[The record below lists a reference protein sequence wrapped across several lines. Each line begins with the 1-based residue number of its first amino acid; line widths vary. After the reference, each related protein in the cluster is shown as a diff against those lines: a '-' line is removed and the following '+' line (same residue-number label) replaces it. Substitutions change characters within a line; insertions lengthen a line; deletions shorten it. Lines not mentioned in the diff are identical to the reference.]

1 MIASGNHTLK
11 MRSGVEGSLTQLLL
25 KSIERIRFFDFAAL
39 RATSLRITCGRKI
52 NCNLTFFIGKGRTF
66 YALVTDAYE
75 AFEHFGFFKFLASS
89 EWNYTEGSEQ
99 YGALPFIT
107 GTLMT
112 TLLALIF
119 CIPFSLPVALFVG
132 EYFKGTKMAAVLST
146 VTDLL
151 AGIPSIIYGLWGF
164 YTLRPII
171 MALNISPQGSGV
183 LTASLVL
190 AIMIIP
196 YAASLSAEFI
206 KMVPNDLKEG
216 AYSLGATRAEVIRKV
231 VFPVAGSGIFSSYI
245 LAIGRALGETM
256 TVTMLIGNTNNIPE
270 SITSTGNSMASI
282 IANQFG
288 EADDLR
294 LSSLIAIGLILFL
307 ITAIINMVGKIMI
320 KRARIV

>member
-1 MIASGNHTLK
+1 MNDKIYK
-11 MRSGVEGSLTQLLL
+11 ILL
-25 KSIERIRFFDFAAL
+25 FAAAL
-39 RATSLRITCGRKI
+39 IMPIVCG
-52 NCNLTFFIGKGRTF
+52 GVV

-75 AFEHFGFFKFLASS
+75 AFEHFGFFKFLTSS
-89 EWNYTEGSEQ
+89 EWSYTDGAEQ

-112 TLLALIF
+112 TLLALVF

-132 EYFKGTKMAAVLST
+132 EYFKGTRIAAILST

-164 YTLRPII
+164 YTLRPLI
-171 MALNISPQGSGV
+171 MALNISPQGSGI

-190 AIMIIP
+190 AIMIVP

-231 VFPVAGSGIFSSYI
+231 VFPVAGSGVFSSYV

-256 TVTMLIGNTNNIPE
+256 TVTMLIGNTNSIPD

-288 EADDLR
+288 EASDLR
-294 LSSLIAIGLILFL
+294 FSSLIAIGLVLFF
-307 ITAIINMVGKIMI
+307 ITAFINMIGKMMI
-320 KRARIV
+320 KRARIS

>member
-1 MIASGNHTLK
+1 MNDKIYRVILFIAAMVMPIVCG
-11 MRSGVEGSLTQLLL
+11 GVV
-25 KSIERIRFFDFAAL
+25 
-39 RATSLRITCGRKI
+39 
-52 NCNLTFFIGKGRTF
+52 
-66 YALVTDAYE
+66 YALVTDAYD
-75 AFEHFGFFKFLASS
+75 AFEHFGFLKFLTSS
-89 EWNYTEGSEQ
+89 DWSYTEGAEQ

-132 EYFKGTKMAAVLST
+132 EYFKGTRIAAILST
-146 VTDLL
+146 IVDLL

-164 YTLRPII
+164 YTLRPLI
-171 MALNISPQGSGV
+171 MALNISPQGSGI

-196 YAASLSAEFI
+196 YASSLSAEFI

-216 AYSLGATRAEVIRKV
+216 AYSLGATQAEVVQKV
-231 VFPVAGSGIFSSYI
+231 VFPVAGAGIFSSYV

-256 TVTMLIGNTNNIPE
+256 TVTMLIGNTNNIPD

-307 ITAIINMVGKIMI
+307 ITAGVNMVGKIMI

>member
-1 MIASGNHTLK
+1 MSDKLY
-11 MRSGVEGSLTQLLL
+11 RVLL
-25 KSIERIRFFDFAAL
+25 IVAAIIVPL
-39 RATSLRITCGRKI
+39 VCGGI
-52 NCNLTFFIGKGRTF
+52 L
-66 YALVTDAYE
+66 YALATDAYE
-75 AFEHFGFFKFLASS
+75 AFNHFGFFEFLTSTD
-89 EWNYTEGSEQ
+89 WDYTEGEER

-112 TLLALIF
+112 SILALIF

-132 EYFKGTKMAAVLST
+132 EYFQDTKVAAILST

-151 AGIPSIIYGLWGF
+151 AGIPSIIFGLWGF
-164 YTLRPII
+164 YTLRPIV
-171 MALNISPQGSGV
+171 MALDISPQGSGI

-190 AIMIIP
+190 AIMIVP

-216 AYSLGATRAEVIRKV
+216 AYSLGATRAEVIRRV
-231 VFPVAGSGIFSSYI
+231 VFPVAGSGIFSSYV

-256 TVTMLIGNTNNIPE
+256 TVTMLIGNTNNIPQ
-270 SITSTGNSMASI
+270 SITATGNSMASI

-288 EADDLR
+288 EAGDLR

-307 ITAIINMVGKIMI
+307 ITATINMIGKLMI
-320 KRARIV
+320 KRARIL

>member
-1 MIASGNHTLK
+1 MNDKLYK
-11 MRSGVEGSLTQLLL
+11 VLL
-25 KSIERIRFFDFAAL
+25 FVAAL
-39 RATSLRITCGRKI
+39 IMPLVCG
-52 NCNLTFFIGKGRTF
+52 GVV

-75 AFEHFGFFKFLASS
+75 AFEHFGFLKFLTSS
-89 EWNYTEGSEQ
+89 EWSYTEGAEQ
-99 YGALPFIT
+99 YGALPFVV

-132 EYFKGTKMAAVLST
+132 EYFKGTKVAAVLST

-164 YTLRPII
+164 YTLRPLIV
-171 MALNISPQGSGV
+171 ALNISPQGSGI

-190 AIMIIP
+190 AVMIVP

-206 KMVPNDLKEG
+206 KMVPGDLKEG

-231 VFPVAGSGIFSSYI
+231 VFPVAGSGIFSSYV

-256 TVTMLIGNTNNIPE
+256 TVTMLIGNTNNIP
-270 SITSTGNSMASI
+270 SSLTSTGNSMASI

-288 EADDLR
+288 EASALR
-294 LSSLIAIGLILFL
+294 FSSLIAIGLVLFL
-307 ITAIINMVGKIMI
+307 ITAVINMIGKVMI
-320 KRARIV
+320 KRARIS

>member
-1 MIASGNHTLK
+1 MNDKIYK
-11 MRSGVEGSLTQLLL
+11 VLTF
-25 KSIERIRFFDFAAL
+25 IAAL
-39 RATSLRITCGRKI
+39 AMPVVCG
-52 NCNLTFFIGKGRTF
+52 GVV
-66 YALVTDAYE
+66 YALVTDAYD
-75 AFEHFGFFKFLASS
+75 AFNHFGFFKFLTSS
-89 EWNYTEGSEQ
+89 EWSYTEGNEQ

-107 GTLMT
+107 GTLLT

-132 EYFKGTKMAAVLST
+132 EYFKGSRIAAVLGT

-171 MALNISPQGSGV
+171 MVLNISPQGSGI

-190 AIMIIP
+190 AIMIVP

-206 KMVPNDLKEG
+206 KMVPSDLKEG
-216 AYSLGATRAEVIRKV
+216 AYSLGATHAEVVRKV
-231 VFPVAGSGIFSSYI
+231 IFPVAGSGIFSSYV

-256 TVTMLIGNTNNIPE
+256 TVTMLIGNTNNMPH
-270 SITSTGNSMASI
+270 SITSTANSMASI

-288 EADDLR
+288 EADGLR

-307 ITAIINMVGKIMI
+307 ITAAINMVGKIMI
-320 KRARIV
+320 KRARIA

>member
-1 MIASGNHTLK
+1 MNDKLYRGFLFIAPLVVPVVCG
-11 MRSGVEGSLTQLLL
+11 GVV
-25 KSIERIRFFDFAAL
+25 
-39 RATSLRITCGRKI
+39 
-52 NCNLTFFIGKGRTF
+52 

-75 AFEHFGFFKFLASS
+75 AFEHFGFFKFLTSS
-89 EWNYTEGSEQ
+89 EWSYTEGSEQ

-112 TLLALIF
+112 TLLALVF

-132 EYFKGTKMAAVLST
+132 EYFRDTQVAAVLGT

-164 YTLRPII
+164 YTLRPVI
-171 MALNISPQGSGV
+171 MALDISEQGSGI

-196 YAASLSAEFI
+196 YASSLSAEFI

-216 AYSLGATRAEVIRKV
+216 AYSLGATHAEVVRKV
-231 VFPVAGSGIFSSYI
+231 VFPVAGSGIFSSYV

-270 SITSTGNSMASI
+270 SITSTGNSMASV

-288 EADDLR
+288 EASDLR
-294 LSSLIAIGLILFL
+294 LSSLIAIGLVLFL
-307 ITAIINMVGKIMI
+307 ITALINMVGKIMI
-320 KRARIV
+320 KRARIS

>member
-1 MIASGNHTLK
+1 MSD
-11 MRSGVEGSLTQLLL
+11 
-25 KSIERIRFFDFAAL
+25 RIYRIILFTAAL
-39 RATSLRITCGRKI
+39 VMPIVCG
-52 NCNLTFFIGKGRTF
+52 GVV
-66 YALVTDAYE
+66 YALVTDAYG
-75 AFEHFGFFKFLASS
+75 AFEHFGFLNFLTSS
-89 EWNYTEGSEQ
+89 DWSYTEGAES

-112 TLLALIF
+112 TLLALLF
-119 CIPFSLPVALFVG
+119 CIPFSLPVALFIG
-132 EYFKGTKMAAVLST
+132 EYFKGTKIAGVLGT
-146 VTDLL
+146 VIDLL
-151 AGIPSIIYGLWGF
+151 AGIPSIIYGLCGF

-171 MALNISPQGSGV
+171 MDLNISPQGSGV

-190 AIMIIP
+190 AIMIVP

-231 VFPVAGSGIFSSYI
+231 VFPVAGSGVFSSYV

-256 TVTMLIGNTNNIPE
+256 TVTMLIGNTNNIPD

-288 EADDLR
+288 EADGLR

-307 ITAIINMVGKIMI
+307 ITAIINMIGKIMI
-320 KRARIV
+320 KRARIA

>member
-1 MIASGNHTLK
+1 MNDKLY
-11 MRSGVEGSLTQLLL
+11 
-25 KSIERIRFFDFAAL
+25 
-39 RATSLRITCGRKI
+39 RITLFIAACIMPILCGGI
-52 NCNLTFFIGKGRTF
+52 V
-66 YALVTDAYE
+66 YALATDAYD
-75 AFEHFGFFKFLASS
+75 AFEHFGFFKFLTSS
-89 EWNYTEGSEQ
+89 EWSYTEGAEH

-112 TLLALIF
+112 TLLALLF

-132 EYFKGTKMAAVLST
+132 EYFKGSKIAAVLST

-164 YTLRPII
+164 YTLRPIV

-190 AIMIIP
+190 TIMIVP
-196 YAASLSAEFI
+196 YAASLSTEFI
-206 KMVPNDLKEG
+206 KMIPNDLKEG
-216 AYSLGATRAEVIRKV
+216 AYSLGATRAEVVRKV
-231 VFPVAGSGIFSSYI
+231 VFPVAGSGIFSSYV

-256 TVTMLIGNTNNIPE
+256 TVTMLIGNTNNIPD
-270 SITSTGNSMASI
+270 SLTSTGNSMASI

-307 ITAIINMVGKIMI
+307 ITAIINLIGKIMI
-320 KRARIV
+320 KRARIA

>member
-1 MIASGNHTLK
+1 MNDKLYKI
-11 MRSGVEGSLTQLLL
+11 LL
-25 KSIERIRFFDFAAL
+25 FAAAL
-39 RATSLRITCGRKI
+39 IMPIVCG
-52 NCNLTFFIGKGRTF
+52 GVV

-75 AFEHFGFFKFLASS
+75 AFEHFGFFRFLTSS
-89 EWNYTEGSEQ
+89 EWSYTEGAEQ

-112 TLLALIF
+112 TLLALLF

-132 EYFKGTKMAAVLST
+132 EYFKGSRVAAILRT

-164 YTLRPII
+164 YTLRPVI

-196 YAASLSAEFI
+196 YAASRSAEFI
-206 KMVPNDLKEG
+206 KMVPNELKEG

-231 VFPVAGSGIFSSYI
+231 IFPVAGSGIFSSYV

-256 TVTMLIGNTNNIPE
+256 TVTMLIGNTNNIPS

-294 LSSLIAIGLILFL
+294 LSSLVAIGLILFL
-307 ITAIINMVGKIMI
+307 ITAIINLIGKVLI

>member
-1 MIASGNHTLK
+1 MNDRLYKI
-11 MRSGVEGSLTQLLL
+11 LLL
-25 KSIERIRFFDFAAL
+25 L
-39 RATSLRITCGRKI
+39 ATLIIPLVCG
-52 NCNLTFFIGKGRTF
+52 GVV
-66 YALVTDAYE
+66 YALVTDAYD
-75 AFEHFGFFKFLASS
+75 AFQHFGFFRFLTSS
-89 EWNYTEGSEQ
+89 EWSYTEGSEQ

-112 TLLALIF
+112 TALALLF
-119 CIPFSLPVALFVG
+119 CVPFSLPVALFVG
-132 EYFKGTKMAAVLST
+132 EYFRGTRIAAVLST

-164 YTLRPII
+164 YTLRPVI
-171 MALNISPQGSGV
+171 MELDISPQGSGI

-190 AIMIIP
+190 AIMIVP

-206 KMVPNDLKEG
+206 KMVPNELKEG
-216 AYSLGATRAEVIRKV
+216 AYSLGATHAEVVRRII
-231 VFPVAGSGIFSSYI
+231 FPVAGSGIFSSYV

-270 SITSTGNSMASI
+270 SLTATGNSMASV

-288 EADDLR
+288 EADGLR

-307 ITAIINMVGKIMI
+307 LTAVINMIGKIMI
-320 KRARIV
+320 KCARIV

>member
-1 MIASGNHTLK
+1 MNDKLYK
-11 MRSGVEGSLTQLLL
+11 VLL
-25 KSIERIRFFDFAAL
+25 FAAAL
-39 RATSLRITCGRKI
+39 VMPIVCG
-52 NCNLTFFIGKGRTF
+52 GVV
-66 YALVTDAYE
+66 YALVTDAYG
-75 AFEHFGFFKFLASS
+75 AFEYFGFFKFLSSS
-89 EWNYTEGSEQ
+89 EWSYTEGAEQ

-132 EYFKGTKMAAVLST
+132 EYFKGTKIAAVLST
-146 VTDLL
+146 ITDLL

-164 YTLRPII
+164 FTLRPII
-171 MALNISPQGSGV
+171 MALDISPQGSGI

-216 AYSLGATRAEVIRKV
+216 AYSLGATRAEVIRKI
-231 VFPVAGSGIFSSYI
+231 VFPVAGSGIFSSYV

-256 TVTMLIGNTNNIPE
+256 TVTMLIGNTNNIPD

-294 LSSLIAIGLILFL
+294 LSSLMAIGLILFL
-307 ITAIINMVGKIMI
+307 ITAVINMVGKIMI
-320 KRARIV
+320 KRARIM

>member
-1 MIASGNHTLK
+1 MGDKLYRVVLFI
-11 MRSGVEGSLTQLLL
+11 
-25 KSIERIRFFDFAAL
+25 AAL
-39 RATSLRITCGRKI
+39 VIPTVCGGVVY
-52 NCNLTFFIGKGRTF
+52 T
-66 YALVTDAYE
+66 LVTDAYA
-75 AFEHFGFFKFLASS
+75 AFEHFGFFNFLTSS
-89 EWNYTEGSEQ
+89 DWNYTESQES

-112 TLLALIF
+112 TFLALLF
-119 CIPFSLPVALFVG
+119 CIPFSMPVALFVG
-132 EYFKGTKMAAVLST
+132 EYFRGTRIAAVLST

-171 MALNISPQGSGV
+171 MELNISPQGSGI

-206 KMVPNDLKEG
+206 KMVPNDLKES
-216 AYSLGATRAEVIRKV
+216 AYSLGATRAEVVRKV
-231 VFPVAGSGIFSSYI
+231 IFPVAGSGIFSAYI

-256 TVTMLIGNTNNIPE
+256 TVTMLIGNTNNIPD

-288 EADDLR
+288 EADGLR

-307 ITAIINMVGKIMI
+307 ITAGINLVGKIMI
-320 KRARIV
+320 KRARIS

>member
-1 MIASGNHTLK
+1 MNDKLY
-11 MRSGVEGSLTQLLL
+11 
-25 KSIERIRFFDFAAL
+25 RIILFVSAL
-39 RATSLRITCGRKI
+39 VMPIVCGGI
-52 NCNLTFFIGKGRTF
+52 V
-66 YALVTDAYE
+66 YALVTDAYD
-75 AFEHFGFFKFLASS
+75 AFEHFGFLKFLTSS
-89 EWNYTEGSEQ
+89 EWSYTEGTEQ
-99 YGALPFIT
+99 YCALPFIT

-132 EYFKGTKMAAVLST
+132 EYFKGTKIASVLST

-171 MALNISPQGSGV
+171 MSLNISPQGSGIF
-183 LTASLVL
+183 TASLVL
-190 AIMIIP
+190 AIMIVP

-206 KMVPNDLKEG
+206 KMVPNDLKES
-216 AYSLGATRAEVIRKV
+216 AYSLGSTRAEVVRKV
-231 VFPVAGSGIFSSYI
+231 IFPVAGSGIFSSYV
-245 LAIGRALGETM
+245 LAVGRALGETM
-256 TVTMLIGNTNNIPE
+256 TVTMLIGNTNNIPD

-288 EADDLR
+288 EADGLR

-307 ITAIINMVGKIMI
+307 ITALINMIGKVMI
-320 KRARIV
+320 KRARIA

>member
-1 MIASGNHTLK
+1 MNDKLYKILLFVATLT
-11 MRSGVEGSLTQLLL
+11 MPIVCGGVM
-25 KSIERIRFFDFAAL
+25 
-39 RATSLRITCGRKI
+39 
-52 NCNLTFFIGKGRTF
+52 
-66 YALVTDAYE
+66 YALVTDAYD
-75 AFEHFGFFKFLASS
+75 AFEHFGFFKFLTSS
-89 EWNYTEGSEQ
+89 DWNYTEGSEQ

-132 EYFKGTKMAAVLST
+132 EYFNGTKIAAILST

-164 YTLRPII
+164 YTLRPLI
-171 MALNISPQGSGV
+171 MAFDISPQGSGI

-190 AIMIIP
+190 AIMIVP

-216 AYSLGATRAEVIRKV
+216 AYSLGATHAEVIRKI

-256 TVTMLIGNTNNIPE
+256 TVTMLIGNTNNIPD

-294 LSSLIAIGLILFL
+294 LSSLIAIGLVLFL
-307 ITAIINMVGKIMI
+307 ITAIINMIGKIMI
-320 KRARIV
+320 KRARIA

>member
-1 MIASGNHTLK
+1 M
-11 MRSGVEGSLTQLLL
+11 
-25 KSIERIRFFDFAAL
+25 
-39 RATSLRITCGRKI
+39 
-52 NCNLTFFIGKGRTF
+52 
-66 YALVTDAYE
+66 
-75 AFEHFGFFKFLASS
+75 
-89 EWNYTEGSEQ
+89 
-99 YGALPFIT
+99 
-107 GTLMT
+107 
-112 TLLALIF
+112 
-119 CIPFSLPVALFVG
+119 G
-132 EYFKGTKMAAVLST
+132 EYFKGTNIAAVLST

-216 AYSLGATRAEVIRKV
+216 AYSLGATRAEVIRRV
-231 VFPVAGSGIFSSYI
+231 VFPVAGSGIFSSYV

-256 TVTMLIGNTNNIPE
+256 TVTMLIGNTNNIPD

-288 EADDLR
+288 EADGLR
-294 LSSLIAIGLILFL
+294 LSSLIAIGLVLFL
-307 ITAIINMVGKIMI
+307 ITAAINMVGKIMI

>member
-1 MIASGNHTLK
+1 MNDKLYK
-11 MRSGVEGSLTQLLL
+11 VLL
-25 KSIERIRFFDFAAL
+25 FVAAL
-39 RATSLRITCGRKI
+39 VMPLMCG
-52 NCNLTFFIGKGRTF
+52 GVV
-66 YALVTDAYE
+66 YALVTGAYD
-75 AFEHFGFFKFLASS
+75 AFEHFGFFKFMTSS
-89 EWNYTEGSEQ
+89 EWSYTEGAEQ

-132 EYFKGTKMAAVLST
+132 EYFKGTRIAAIVST

-164 YTLRPII
+164 YTLRPLI
-171 MALNISPQGSGV
+171 MALDISPQGSGI

-190 AIMIIP
+190 AIMIVP

-206 KMVPNDLKEG
+206 KMVPNDLKDS

-256 TVTMLIGNTNNIPE
+256 TVTMLIGNTNNIPD

-294 LSSLIAIGLILFL
+294 LTSLMAIGLILFL
-307 ITAIINMVGKIMI
+307 ITALINLIGKILI

>member
-1 MIASGNHTLK
+1 MNDKFYQI
-11 MRSGVEGSLTQLLL
+11 LL
-25 KSIERIRFFDFAAL
+25 FAAAL
-39 RATSLRITCGRKI
+39 IMPIVCG
-52 NCNLTFFIGKGRTF
+52 GVV

-75 AFEHFGFFKFLASS
+75 AFEHFGFFRFLTSS
-89 EWNYTEGSEQ
+89 DWSYTEGAEQ

-112 TLLALIF
+112 TILALIF

-132 EYFKGTKMAAVLST
+132 EYFKGTKIASVLST

-171 MALNISPQGSGV
+171 MSLNISEQGSGI

-206 KMVPNDLKEG
+206 KMVPGDLKEG
-216 AYSLGATRAEVIRKV
+216 AYSLGATRAEVIRRV
-231 VFPVAGSGIFSSYI
+231 VFPVAGSGIFSAYV

-256 TVTMLIGNTNNIPE
+256 TVTMLIGNTNNIPN

-307 ITAIINMVGKIMI
+307 ITAVINMVGKMMI

>member
-1 MIASGNHTLK
+1 MNDKIYKN
-11 MRSGVEGSLTQLLL
+11 LL
-25 KSIERIRFFDFAAL
+25 FVAAL
-39 RATSLRITCGRKI
+39 IMPIVCGGI
-52 NCNLTFFIGKGRTF
+52 V

-75 AFEHFGFFKFLASS
+75 AFEYFGFFKFLTSS
-89 EWNYTEGSEQ
+89 EWNYTQGAEQ
-99 YGALPFIT
+99 YGALSFIT

-132 EYFKGTKMAAVLST
+132 EYFKGTKVASVLST

-164 YTLRPII
+164 YTLRPLI
-171 MALNISPQGSGV
+171 MAMNISPQGSSI

-190 AIMIIP
+190 SIMIIP

-256 TVTMLIGNTNNIPE
+256 TVTMLIGNTNNIPD

-294 LSSLIAIGLILFL
+294 LSSLIAIGLVLFM
-307 ITAIINMVGKIMI
+307 ITAIINLIGKIMI
-320 KRARIV
+320 KRARIA

>member
-1 MIASGNHTLK
+1 MSDKLYKA
-11 MRSGVEGSLTQLLL
+11 LLFL
-25 KSIERIRFFDFAAL
+25 AAL
-39 RATSLRITCGRKI
+39 IMPIVCGGI
-52 NCNLTFFIGKGRTF
+52 V
-66 YALVTDAYE
+66 YALVTDAYD
-75 AFEHFGFFKFLASS
+75 AFEHFGFFKFLTSS
-89 EWNYTEGSEQ
+89 DWDYTQGAEQ

-132 EYFKGTKMAAVLST
+132 EYFKGSRVASVLST
-146 VTDLL
+146 ITDLL

-171 MALNISPQGSGV
+171 MALNISPQGSGI

-190 AIMIIP
+190 AIMIVP
-196 YAASLSAEFI
+196 YAASLSTEFI

-216 AYSLGATRAEVIRKV
+216 AYSLGATRAEVVRKII
-231 VFPVAGSGIFSSYI
+231 FPVAGSGIFSSYV

-256 TVTMLIGNTNNIPE
+256 TVTMLIGNTNNIPD

-307 ITAIINMVGKIMI
+307 ITAIINMIGKIMI
-320 KRARIV
+320 KRARIS

>member
-1 MIASGNHTLK
+1 MNDKLYKIVLF
-11 MRSGVEGSLTQLLL
+11 V
-25 KSIERIRFFDFAAL
+25 AAL
-39 RATSLRITCGRKI
+39 IMPIVCGGVI
-52 NCNLTFFIGKGRTF
+52 
-66 YALVTDAYE
+66 YALVTDAYD
-75 AFEHFGFFKFLASS
+75 AFEHFGFLNFLTSS
-89 EWNYTEGSEQ
+89 DWDYTEGAER

-132 EYFKGTKMAAVLST
+132 EYFKGSKIASALST
-146 VTDLL
+146 ITDLL

-171 MALNISPQGSGV
+171 MSLNISPQGSGV

-190 AIMIIP
+190 AIMIVP

-216 AYSLGATRAEVIRKV
+216 AYSLGATRAEVVRKII
-231 VFPVAGSGIFSSYI
+231 FPVAGSGIFSSYV

-256 TVTMLIGNTNNIPE
+256 TVTMLIGNTNNIPN

-307 ITAIINMVGKIMI
+307 ITAIINMIGKIMI

>member
-1 MIASGNHTLK
+1 MSDKLYRA
-11 MRSGVEGSLTQLLL
+11 LLFL
-25 KSIERIRFFDFAAL
+25 AAL
-39 RATSLRITCGRKI
+39 IMPVVCGGVI
-52 NCNLTFFIGKGRTF
+52 
-66 YALVTDAYE
+66 YALVTDAYD
-75 AFEHFGFFKFLASS
+75 AFEHFGFFKFLTSS
-89 EWNYTEGSEQ
+89 EWDYTQGEEQ

-132 EYFKGTKMAAVLST
+132 EYFKGSRVASVLST
-146 VTDLL
+146 ITDLL

-171 MALNISPQGSGV
+171 MALDISPQGSGI

-190 AIMIIP
+190 AIMIVP
-196 YAASLSAEFI
+196 YAASLSTEFI

-216 AYSLGATRAEVIRKV
+216 AYSLGATRAEVVRKII
-231 VFPVAGSGIFSSYI
+231 FPVAGSGIFSSYV

-256 TVTMLIGNTNNIPE
+256 TVTMLIGNTNNIPD

-307 ITAIINMVGKIMI
+307 ITAIINMIGKIMI
-320 KRARIV
+320 KRARIS

>member
-1 MIASGNHTLK
+1 MNDKLYKIILFVT
-11 MRSGVEGSLTQLLL
+11 
-25 KSIERIRFFDFAAL
+25 AL
-39 RATSLRITCGRKI
+39 IMPIVCGGI
-52 NCNLTFFIGKGRTF
+52 VF
-66 YALVTDAYE
+66 ALVTDAYD
-75 AFEHFGFFKFLASS
+75 AFEHFGFLNFLTSS
-89 EWNYTEGSEQ
+89 DWSYTEGNEQ

-132 EYFKGTKMAAVLST
+132 EYFKGTKIASVLST
-146 VTDLL
+146 ITDLL

-171 MALNISPQGSGV
+171 MALEISPQGSSV
-183 LTASLVL
+183 LTASIVL

-196 YAASLSAEFI
+196 YASSLSSEFI

-216 AYSLGATRAEVIRKV
+216 AYSLGATRAEVIRKI
-231 VFPVAGSGIFSSYI
+231 VFPVAGSGIFSSYV

-256 TVTMLIGNTNNIPE
+256 TVTMLIGNTNNIPS

-288 EADDLR
+288 EADGLR

-307 ITAIINMVGKIMI
+307 ITAGINMIGKIMI
-320 KRARIV
+320 KRARIS